1 MSAGLM
7 SPDVIPVSVLTG
19 FLGSG
24 KTTML
29 RHLLGQPEFSRTAVI
44 INEFGEVGIDHDL
57 IEASEDSFIEL
68 QTGCLCCKIRTD
80 LAQTL
85 ADLLRRRDEG
95 RCALFDRIVIETS
108 GLADPAPILQTL
120 MTDTAIAGRL
130 VLGGVVTTVD
140 AVNGAATLDREGIS
154 QKQAAVA
161 DRIVLTKSD
170 LAGDLTESAELVLL
184 RRLAELNAGAPVLT
198 ADHGRIDSPRV
209 FNAGLYDPSTK
220 STDVTAWLAQETHEQ
235 SHGHAHTRH
244 DAEIKTY
251 ALLRREP
258 IRAVALTLFLEA
270 LAEHCGDDILRL
282 KGIVNILES
291 PDRPAV
297 IHGVQHVFHA
307 PAWLDRWP
315 SADRSSRIV
324 FITRRVPQRWV
335 EVLLEAIGAEVADV
349 PVEGTSS

>member
-1 MSAGLM
+1 MNSN
-7 SPDVIPVSVLTG
+7 VIPVSVLTG

-44 INEFGEVGIDHDL
+44 VNEFGEVGLDHEL
-57 IEASEDSFIEL
+57 IEASEDSLIEL

-85 ADLLRRRDEG
+85 EGLLRRRDEG
-95 RCALFDRIVIETS
+95 RCAPFDRIVIETS

-120 MTDTAIAGRL
+120 MTDTNIAGRL

-140 AVNGAATLDREGIS
+140 AVNGAQTLAREGIS
-154 QKQAAVA
+154 QKQVAVA
-161 DRIVLTKSD
+161 DRVVLTKLD
-170 LAGDLTESAELVLL
+170 LAGFAEPVLL
-184 RRLAELNAGAPVLT
+184 RRLEELNAGTPVLV
-198 ADHGRIDSPRV
+198 ADHGRIDPLLV
-209 FNAGLYDPSTK
+209 FNSGLYDPCTK
-220 STDVTAWLAQETHEQ
+220 STDVNAWLAQEA
-235 SHGHAHTRH
+235 HGHSHARH
-244 DAEIKTY
+244 DADIK
-251 ALLRREP
+251 AFAIVRPEP

-315 SADRSSRIV
+315 SDDRSSRIV

-335 EVLLEAIGAEVADV
+335 EVLLEAIGEEVADV
-349 PVEGTSS
+349 PVGR